1 MIVYKNKL
9 GVTCIKP
16 SEGYVLT
23 RNGKTFKSVMLGIND
38 RAEFYEEIID
48 EDYIFEERTVEERP
62 KDDLTKLKEEL
73 IKLSKQK
80 VVDFINENPLFSK
93 AKHKEGRYYN
103 ADNEHQTRLANQLT
117 LYQMNLI
124 AGLRLQLTWNDV
136 GNVAENWNFIELL
149 NLSNE
154 MRNYVEAIANRQ
166 REIELLIKNAS
177 TKEELLS
184 IKIDYNIFK

>member
-9 GVTCIKP
+9 GITCIKP

-48 EDYIFEERTVEERP
+48 ENYIFEERTVEERP

-93 AKHKEGRYYN
+93 AKYKEGRYYN
-103 ADNEHQTRLANQLT
+103 VDNEHQTRIANQLT

-124 AGLRLQLTWNDV
+124 AGLKFQLTWNDV

-154 MRNYVEAIANRQ
+154 MRNYVEAIVNKQ

-177 TKEELLS
+177 TKEELLL

>member
-1 MIVYKNKL
+1 M
-9 GVTCIKP
+9 
-16 SEGYVLT
+16 GYFSFANVIWIT
-23 RNGKTFKSVMLGIND
+23 S
-38 RAEFYEEIID
+38 
-48 EDYIFEERTVEERP
+48 
-62 KDDLTKLKEEL
+62 
-73 IKLSKQK
+73 
-80 VVDFINENPLFSK
+80 FINENPLFSK

-103 ADNEHQTRLANQLT
+103 VDNEHQTRLANQLT

>member
-9 GVTCIKP
+9 GITCIKP

-48 EDYIFEERTVEERP
+48 ENYIFEERTTEERP

-103 ADNEHQTRLANQLT
+103 VDNEHQTRLANQLT

>member
-9 GVTCIKP
+9 GITCIKP
-16 SEGYVLT
+16 SEGYILT

-48 EDYIFEERTVEERP
+48 ENYIFEERTVEERP

-93 AKHKEGRYYN
+93 AKYKEGRYYN
-103 ADNEHQTRLANQLT
+103 VDNDHQTRIANQLT

-124 AGLRLQLTWNDV
+124 AGLKFQLTWNDV

>member
-9 GVTCIKP
+9 GITCIKP

-48 EDYIFEERTVEERP
+48 ENYIFEERTVEERP
-62 KDDLTKLKEEL
+62 KDDLIKLKEEL

-93 AKHKEGRYYN
+93 AKYKEGRYYN
-103 ADNEHQTRLANQLT
+103 VDNEHQTRIANQLT

-124 AGLRLQLTWNDV
+124 AGLKFQLTWNDV

-154 MRNYVEAIANRQ
+154 MRDYVEAIVNKQ

-177 TKEELLS
+177 TKEELLL

>member
-1 MIVYKNKL
+1 MIVYENKL
-9 GVTCIKP
+9 GITCIKP

-48 EDYIFEERTVEERP
+48 ENYIFEERTVEERP

-93 AKHKEGRYYN
+93 AKYKEGRYYN
-103 ADNEHQTRLANQLT
+103 VDNDHQTRIANQLT

-124 AGLRLQLTWNDV
+124 AGLKFQLTWNDV

>member
-9 GVTCIKP
+9 GITCIKP

-48 EDYIFEERTVEERP
+48 ENYIFEERTVEERP
-62 KDDLTKLKEEL
+62 KDDLIKLKEEL

-93 AKHKEGRYYN
+93 AKYKEGRYYN
-103 ADNEHQTRLANQLT
+103 VDNEHQTRIANQLT

-124 AGLRLQLTWNDV
+124 AGLKFQLTWNDV